1 MHDLE
6 PSENRKRR
14 HEAILFNHAL
24 AKSIFSETPGKF
36 ERVDQEVII
45 QDSAGWIPEVR
56 SDVVLKQTNCA
67 ESLVRD
73 RAFEIYKPTDRLSM
87 QSHWCAGQN
96 LTHVELVF
104 RWMSWLFMHGMG
116 GNYRVPIKTDFGY
129 VWIVAI
135 PRHLEHNV
143 DECDFGFI
151 TSNSQV
157 VTAEITHQQR
167 LAAPAV

>member
-1 MHDLE
+1 MQELE

-24 AKSIFSETPGKF
+24 AKSIFSETPGRF

-45 QDSAGWIPEVR
+45 QDSASWIPEVN
-56 SDVVLKQTNCA
+56 SDVVLKQTNTA
-67 ESLVRD
+67 DSLLRSQVYEVYR
-73 RAFEIYKPTDRLSM
+73 PTDRHVM
-87 QSHWCAGQN
+87 QSHWTAAQN

-104 RWMSWLFMHGMG
+104 RWLSWLFMHGMG

-143 DECDFGFI
+143 DECDFGFVV
-151 TSNSQV
+151 SNSQV
-157 VTAEITHQQR
+157 VDALITHQQR
-167 LAAPAV
+167 LAAPTV